1 MPLHTDDLPPCPA
14 GARCVPDL
22 LASAA
27 DLIDGGGLAKH
38 RRSGPGPA
46 LSVEGAIQAAYRLK
60 GADPEHHGMGP
71 CWPRS
76 TRSAPSPETAPSS
89 SGATTPTATTSWPSS
104 ESWPPTPAR
113 GGGPDDAGHPPGD
126 RRHLH
131 GP

>member
-71 CWPRS
+71 VLAAIHEVR
-76 TRSAPSPETAPSS
+76 TIT
-89 SGATTPTATTSWPSS
+89 
-104 ESWPPTPAR
+104 
-113 GGGPDDAGHPPGD
+113 GD
-126 RRHLH
+126 RTVEQWSDHAHRHDVVAKLRELASDTRTR
-131 GP
+131 GRAR